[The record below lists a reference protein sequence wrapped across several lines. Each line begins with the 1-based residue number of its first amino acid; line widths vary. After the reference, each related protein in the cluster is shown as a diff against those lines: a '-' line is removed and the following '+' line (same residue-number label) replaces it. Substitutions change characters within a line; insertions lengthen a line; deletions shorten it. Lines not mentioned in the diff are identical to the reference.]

1 MQHIKSANFFKRE
14 EIKHVCSIL
23 QQFRDFWDDIWSQ
36 FPSCGLLKKKKKS
49 PITFYFSVLRNVQK
63 HQQEQLSSKPQNAVQ
78 SSSFW
83 LHNMEEIKAI
93 KHFWAL
99 GLKSSFA
106 SFFSTCKVSGIITIQ
121 CLQAWKLISSEK
133 APKPSIIYFL

>member
-1 MQHIKSANFFKRE
+1 MSAAYFNNLG
-14 EIKHVCSIL
+14 ISGTTYGANSQAV
-23 QQFRDFWDDIWSQ
+23 DF
-36 FPSCGLLKKKKKS
+36 LKKKKKS

-93 KHFWAL
+93 KHF
-99 GLKSSFA
+99 
-106 SFFSTCKVSGIITIQ
+106 
-121 CLQAWKLISSEK
+121 
-133 APKPSIIYFL
+133 